1 MMEKLKELI
10 ATLAVLA
17 IPIGLI
23 WSFMVNHDL
32 APNGKDSKPK
42 KDNSSE
48 SSKDGGENKPEG

>member
-1 MMEKLKELI
+1 MMEKLKELM

-17 IPIGLI
+17 IPLGLI

-42 KDNSSE
+42 NDNSSE
-48 SSKDGGENKPEG
+48 SSRDSGENKSEG